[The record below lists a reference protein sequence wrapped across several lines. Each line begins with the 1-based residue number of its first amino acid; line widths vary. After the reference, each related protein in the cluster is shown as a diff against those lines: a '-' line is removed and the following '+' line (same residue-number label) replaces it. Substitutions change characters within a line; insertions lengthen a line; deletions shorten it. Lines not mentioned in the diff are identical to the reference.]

1 MSKKR
6 DIDFFIFDIYI
17 AIIKIE
23 IIWGEYKSIDEILYD
38 FKAWDS
44 IVREFEI
51 IGEAVN
57 ILIKNSILGEEY
69 RVTVDFRNLVIHE
82 YFGIEPEEVEDIIVN
97 DLNDFKKMK
106 MIVSLIESISLEKK
120 NKLIQSFSQD
130 NRYYPQ
136 IKQKIEELK

>member
-44 IVREFEI
+44 VVREFEI
-51 IGEAVN
+51 IGEAAN

-69 RVTVDFRNLVIHE
+69 RVIVDFRNLVIHE

-97 DLNDFKKMK
+97 DLNDFKK

>member
-6 DIDFFIFDIYI
+6 DIDFFIFDIYV

-51 IGEAVN
+51 IGEAAN

-69 RVTVDFRNLVIHE
+69 RVIVDFRNLVIHE

-97 DLNDFKKMK
+97 DLNDFKKM
-106 MIVSLIESISLEKK
+106 IVSLIESISLEKK
-120 NKLIQSFSQD
+120 KKLIQSFSQD

>member
-51 IGEAVN
+51 IGEAAN

-69 RVTVDFRNLVIHE
+69 RVIVDFRNLVIHE

-97 DLNDFKKMK
+97 DLNDFKK